1 MRAGTFMVDSRIRW
15 RCRRG
20 IRELD
25 IALQNFLEIEYEGL
39 TLEEKGQFHELL
51 ETPDPLL
58 MDWLYGRESPL
69 NQELVSLV
77 ERIRNTAA
85 YPAKIR

>member
-1 MRAGTFMVDSRIRW
+1 MVDSRIRW

-25 IALQNFLEIEYEGL
+25 IALQNFLESEYDGL
-39 TLEEKGQFHELL
+39 TPDEKEKFHELL
-51 ETPDPLL
+51 EIPDPLL
-58 MDWLYGRESPL
+58 MDWLYGRESPMD
-69 NQELVSLV
+69 QELVNLV
-77 ERIRNTAA
+77 ERIRNAAA

>member
-1 MRAGTFMVDSRIRW
+1 MVDSRIRW

-25 IALQNFLEIEYEGL
+25 IALQNFLESEYDRL
-39 TLEEKGQFHELL
+39 TPDEKGKFQELL
-51 ETPDPLL
+51 EIPDPLL

-69 NQELVSLV
+69 DKELVSLV
-77 ERIRNTAA
+77 ERIRNAA
-85 YPAKIR
+85 ACPAKIR